1 MNITRNSLIFL
12 LFSVS
17 FFMLSCRPDA
27 PRRCL
32 ITAEADLAKKEEA
45 TPMVDLSKQ
54 PHKKPETPAA
64 TALPER
70 DSVAARYKWDP
81 SVLFATP
88 ADWEKELSAVTAL
101 IDGGKLQRFKGKL
114 GAAPAEVAKIL
125 KELSDLQLRLEK
137 LYFYAQRV
145 ADVDLRRNEGRDM
158 LERVKKW
165 LNEMENDT
173 SYMEPEFIR
182 LGTKKLEQLR
192 AARELADYSRYFDK
206 LIRLQKHVLGAP
218 EEEILSRASIMGD
231 VAYEAYEAFA
241 HADMQYPKVTLSE
254 GEITLSAA
262 MYSRYRSSLNRA
274 DRKLVFESF
283 WPVYKQYRTTFA
295 SLLSAQIKY
304 YAYVAK
310 ARKYP
315 DALTAALYPK
325 NIPTD
330 YYKGLIRGIHENLD
344 AFHEFLQLRKKM
356 LGITDAA
363 RYYDIY
369 PPLVDTPP
377 KKYTYE
383 DSRAII
389 LDALSP
395 LGPEYRQLLETALK
409 DGSGWVDVYPNV
421 GKRSGAYMDSVHG
434 VHPFLLLNHVDDF
447 DSVSTMAHELG
458 HAMHSAYSM
467 KHQPYPKS
475 SYATFTAEVASV
487 VNEMLLTEHLLA
499 REKDP
504 GMRRFLLS
512 HYLDGFRG
520 TVFRQTMFA
529 EFELA
534 MYEAYAAGKTLTADM
549 LDELYLSLLRL
560 YHGHDK
566 GVMDIEPL
574 YAAEW
579 AYIPHFYY
587 NFYVYSYVNGM
598 IAATVLADAILSG
611 GEPAARRYID
621 GLLKAG
627 GSKDPLDIL
636 KDAGV
641 DMMDPA
647 TFRKA
652 VDKFRQRTR
661 ELAELAGK

>member
-1 MNITRNSLIFL
+1 MKTTLKYLIFL
-12 LFSVS
+12 IFSS
-17 FFMLSCRPDA
+17 GFLLACRPDA
-27 PRRCL
+27 PRRCV
-32 ITAEADLAKKEEA
+32 ISSEADVVKKEEA

-54 PHKKPETPAA
+54 PQKHPETQAT

-70 DSVAARYKWDP
+70 DTIDGKYKWDP
-81 SVLFATP
+81 SALFATT
-88 ADWEKELSAVTAL
+88 ADWEKEFEAVVAL
-101 IDGGKLQRFKGKL
+101 IDGRKLQRYKGKL
-114 GAAPAEVAKIL
+114 GGKPADVAQIL
-125 KELSDLQLRLEK
+125 KELSNLQLRLEK

-145 ADVDLRRNEGRDM
+145 ADVDLRKNEGRDM

-165 LNEMENDT
+165 MNEMENDT

-182 LGTKKLEQLR
+182 LGAKKLEQFR
-192 AARELADYSRYFDK
+192 TSKELVDYDRYFQK
-206 LIRLQKHVLGAP
+206 LIRLEKHVLSAP

-231 VAYEAYEAFA
+231 VAYDTYEAFA
-241 HADMQYPKVTLSE
+241 HADMPFPKVTISE

-262 MYSRYRSSLNRA
+262 MYSRYRSSLNRT
-274 DRKLVFESF
+274 DRKIVFETF

-304 YAYVAK
+304 YSYVAK
-310 ARKYP
+310 TRHYP

-325 NIPTD
+325 NIPTE

-344 AFHEFLQLRKKM
+344 AFYDFLKLRKTM
-356 LGITDAA
+356 LGIQDAA

-369 PPLVDTPP
+369 PPLVNTPP

-389 LDALSP
+389 LEALSP
-395 LGPEYRQLLETALK
+395 LGPEYHQLLETAFQ
-409 DGSGWVDVYPNV
+409 DGSGWMDVYPNA
-421 GKRSGAYMDSVHG
+421 GKRSGAYMDSVYG

-475 SYATFTAEVASV
+475 SYAIFTAEVASV
-487 VNEMLLTEHLLA
+487 VNEMLLTEYLLA

-504 GMRRFLLS
+504 EMRRFLLS

-529 EFELA
+529 EFELTV
-534 MYEAYAAGKTLTADM
+534 YEAYAAGKTLTADM

-566 GVMDIEPL
+566 NVMEIEPL
-574 YAAEW
+574 YASEW
-579 AYIPHFYY
+579 SYIPHFYY

-598 IAATVLADAILSG
+598 IAATVLADTILAG
-611 GEPAARRYID
+611 GEPAARRYIE

-647 TFRKA
+647 TFKKA
-652 VDKFRQRTR
+652 VDKFRLRTR
-661 ELAELAGK
+661 ELAELAVQH